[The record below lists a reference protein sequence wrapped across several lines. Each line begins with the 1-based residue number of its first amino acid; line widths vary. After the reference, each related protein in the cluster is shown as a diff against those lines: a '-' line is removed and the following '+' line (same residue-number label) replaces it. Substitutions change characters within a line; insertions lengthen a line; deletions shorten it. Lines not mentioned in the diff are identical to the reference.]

1 MFIMVESTSHQ
12 QGFYTV
18 YRKPHEGGTPF
29 DERKITS
36 NIEAEQFHINDFVNC
51 VLSFLW
57 ADIINN
63 THSLSPK
70 IRHSKE
76 K

>member
-1 MFIMVESTSHQ
+1 MVESTSHQ
-12 QGFYTV
+12 HGLYTI

-36 NIEAEQFHINDFVNC
+36 NIEAEQLHINEFVNC
-51 VLSFLW
+51 LSSFLW
-57 ADIINN
+57 ADIINH
-63 THSLSPK
+63 TQSLSPK
-70 IRHSKE
+70 LRHSRE